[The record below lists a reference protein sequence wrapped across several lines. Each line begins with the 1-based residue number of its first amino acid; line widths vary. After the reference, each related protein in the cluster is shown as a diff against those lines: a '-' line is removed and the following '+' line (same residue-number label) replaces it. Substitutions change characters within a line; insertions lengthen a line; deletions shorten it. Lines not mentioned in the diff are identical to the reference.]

1 MKTKSFYSK
10 PTVKVV
16 KIDCVYLQGTMSGY
30 GPGGSGG
37 GGTVQGQS
45 VPEVPVSTE
54 MEQE

>member
-16 KIDCVYLQGTMSGY
+16 KIDHVHLLDDSIEPY
-30 GPGGSGG
+30 GPGGSGK
-37 GGTVQGQS
+37 VQSLQCS
-45 VPEVPVSTE
+45 IE